1 MLSKRTSRSLAIAA
15 SALSVSTQAPAQE
28 LAPKEPVTLI
38 NAFEVPAD
46 QVETTIEG
54 WRSARAFLETQPGYI
69 ETQLHRSIM
78 PKARFQLV
86 NVARWESADDY
97 IAAIQKYR
105 ESGAAGA
112 LKGTVFHAALYVPIE
127 QEDGS

>member
-1 MLSKRTSRSLAIAA
+1 MLSRRTSRTLAIAA

-28 LAPKEPVTLI
+28 LSPKEPVTLI

-54 WRSARAFLETQPGYI
+54 WRSARAFLETQ
-69 ETQLHRSIM
+69 LHRSIM

-97 IAAIQKYR
+97 AAAIQKYR

-112 LKGTVFHAALYVPIE
+112 LKGNVFHAALYVPIE